1 MSKDRERDRE
11 LIGLMELILLHA
23 KQQIHLAKM
32 MLRLNDKLGDLGLPP
47 NETES
52 VKDSLAQQ
60 ESTHEKVEADIE
72 FLKAKLPPPQQK

>member
-1 MSKDRERDRE
+1 
-11 LIGLMELILLHA
+11 MELILLHA

-32 MLRLNDKLGDLGLPP
+32 MLRLNDKLGDLGFPP

-60 ESTHEKVEADIE
+60 EYYHKK
-72 FLKAKLPPPQQK
+72 LKRI